1 MLFKQIK
8 METFNDNDIYNAY
21 DNMNAN
27 NSFFYFS
34 KDKDPPWQHINLSE
48 NYEDQFGYDY
58 NEPYNKNSYQYNSL
72 SRQQTKETIEKNK
85 NKDNDQEKIKQIK
98 TEESHNNYPVQKEK
112 NGTQKK
118 SLLGR
123 KRKEDSGSGEHN
135 KFSDDNLRRK
145 CKHLVLDSAFNFIND
160 KIKEK
165 YNGNIGNG
173 RFVKQLLILNHKQ
186 KSDASI
192 KFNKEFLHKNL
203 GDIFSEK
210 ISSRYTSYNPYHNK
224 CLIKLL
230 TCNED
235 EDKKSYFSKLF
246 SIAFVD
252 CLRHFR
258 GSKKIEE
265 LEGMIGFDN
274 IKSKYENDA
283 DYLKSLDYYI
293 MNYEEIMNNKRIRKE
308 DKKN

>member
-1 MLFKQIK
+1 MSLY
-8 METFNDNDIYNAY
+8 NDYY
-21 DNMNAN
+21 MN
-27 NSFFYFS
+27 NSFLGYS
-34 KDKDPPWQHINLSE
+34 DDPPMNFTNLGDNEEIFS
-48 NYEDQFGYDY
+48 YDY
-58 NEPYNKNSYQYNSL
+58 NKACDNNINRNNALFGLP
-72 SRQQTKETIEKNK
+72 TKATMNEKENEEQNQDKEEDKMNFIKKEETYI
-85 NKDNDQEKIKQIK
+85 
-98 TEESHNNYPVQKEK
+98 NYPVEKDKKETK
-112 NGTQKK
+112 KK
-118 SLLGR
+118 STLGR
-123 KRKEDSGSGEHN
+123 KRREDSASGEHN

-145 CKHLVLDSAFNFIND
+145 CKHLVLDSAFNFTND

-235 EDKKSYFSKLF
+235 EDKKNYFSKLF
-246 SIAFVD
+246 SITFD
-252 CLRHFR
+252 NCLRHYI
-258 GSKKIEE
+258 GSEKIEE
-265 LEGMIGFDN
+265 LEGMIKFDN

-293 MNYEEIMNNKRIRKE
+293 MNYEEIMNSKRIRKE
-308 DKKN
+308 KKKKGINEL